1 MNLTGA
7 NNFSE
12 NNIYTIYTIN
22 SNQNG
27 QYSVVIPKNMNGQT
41 SMIVDINMKNDFDAL
56 VSNAISKES
65 LLDKIDKEYNK
76 IKATNPDGILVIP
89 MTDMNSLTNAV
100 NSNDKQKIFD
110 ETKKIGGI
118 TSELYKNLTDSGLD
132 KSKINQKIMI
142 IEKDEIDTKFVEWLK
157 NQMPNFV
164 DGLKVAS
171 DAQTIEQAPA
181 ENNDPFAGFNPFGE
195 ENNSELA
202 PAQPAEVVASQEPVT
217 HVPEPVAEPTP
228 VPAQP
233 TEVAAPQEP
242 VAEPTPVPTQP
253 TEVVA
258 PQEPVTPVPEP
269 VVENETIPE
278 PTPIN
283 SVSLENTQAIPQ
295 PEPTPTPAPTATVN
309 DIDKKSGGFANI
321 LILLVILAV
330 VTIGSIELGKFLFNT
345 FGA

>member
-171 DAQTIEQAPA
+171 DAQTIEQAPV

-217 HVPEPVAEPTP
+217 HVP
-228 VPAQP
+228 
-233 TEVAAPQEP
+233 EP